1 MSALVLALV
10 VMVALFAFGI
20 FAVVFLLRLVDRL
33 FPEKEKGQEHED
45 EWEETSQN
53 RGC

>member
-1 MSALVLALV
+1 MSAMVLVLV
-10 VMVALFAFGI
+10 VMAALFAFGI
-20 FAVVFLLRLVDRL
+20 FAVVSLLHLVDRL

-45 EWEETSQN
+45 ELEETSQN